1 MQDYK
6 LKPCPFCG
14 GRKIELVEPE
24 YFSAVGFANALRV
37 DKPLQ
42 QEKRQRKRR
51 KSGIAV
57 RRSGFP
63 WIRCCR

>member
-24 YFSAVGFANALRV
+24 YFFQQLVLRMHCV
-37 DKPLQ
+37 
-42 QEKRQRKRR
+42 
-51 KSGIAV
+51 
-57 RRSGFP
+57 
-63 WIRCCR
+63 